1 LDQPHT
7 PDHADPVKPP
17 LPPGADHRALTQP
30 GSPGAHPSRNGDAD
44 AGPAPAPPLTP
55 AGWLMSNGPYL
66 VMMLVCAVWLYRSF
80 GADGLVRAAMVILG
94 LGFVIFIHEL
104 GHFLTAKWCDVHV
117 QTFSIGF
124 GPALPGCSFV
134 RGETTYKVAV
144 LPLGGYVNMVGE
156 GPDTDE
162 DEDYPRSFK
171 NKSVGQ
177 RMLIISAGVIMN
189 VIFGALCFIVVYRY
203 HGVERPLAVV
213 WRTEAGSRAWQEGVR
228 PGWKVTE
235 VGDKKDP
242 FFDDMRIAI
251 ALSRSGQGIPFVFTD
266 REGHTHERTIEPLRD
281 DNNLV
286 PVIGVAPVV
295 RLKLLSER
303 SRKVRETPAVYGSAA
318 ARARALELGRGD
330 VVVEAT
336 DPGQNGKVTP
346 LPSGAKGWQE
356 LARRMRQAGDEPM
369 TLMVRHGGKV
379 EAALEKIEV
388 KAAGFDFGD
397 VIIGTTDPAT
407 PDEPFNVT
415 ALPPDPNQEPKKQ
428 AGDPF
433 AFHKRMDL
441 LTGKPVVIQVRR
453 EGTSA
458 PVDVFVPPGY
468 HRTLGLRM
476 KMGKVAALR
485 EDSPAERAGL
495 KPGEEIKGVQFT
507 YDNKLVETLDEKALD
522 PLRLP
527 DELARRIQNDPKRP
541 DVKKWKVILTVI
553 GTVNHDALKDRPLEP
568 MSWDDSWQSGTETPT
583 MPAAPMSIPQL
594 GIAYWVDSTV
604 LKVEPGSPA
613 ALAKLEAGDE
623 IRSFRVRELGRKPT
637 DETWSQWAK
646 MYSTRGKGLK
656 VYDQW
661 AYYFWELQRADYPII
676 EVTIAR
682 KGQELS
688 ESFGPMEAVLDT
700 TWPMQSRGFIFLSD
714 TVRQQAHSFREA
726 FLFGVDQTT
735 SFIKRIYLNLSSLL
749 SGRISTKT
757 LGGPVEIASQAFSFA
772 GENFFDFALFLGIIS
787 INLAVVN
794 FLPIPVLDG
803 GHMVFLIYEKLRG
816 RPASEMVRTVATYVG
831 LCMILSLMLFV
842 FYQDFQR
849 RGWLP
854 SWMSWS

>member
-1 LDQPHT
+1 
-7 PDHADPVKPP
+7 
-17 LPPGADHRALTQP
+17 
-30 GSPGAHPSRNGDAD
+30 
-44 AGPAPAPPLTP
+44 
-55 AGWLMSNGPYL
+55 
-66 VMMLVCAVWLYRSF
+66 
-80 GADGLVRAAMVILG
+80 
-94 LGFVIFIHEL
+94 
-104 GHFLTAKWCDVHV
+104 
-117 QTFSIGF
+117 
-124 GPALPGCSFV
+124 
-134 RGETTYKVAV
+134 
-144 LPLGGYVNMVGE
+144 
-156 GPDTDE
+156 
-162 DEDYPRSFK
+162 
-171 NKSVGQ
+171 
-177 RMLIISAGVIMN
+177 
-189 VIFGALCFIVVYRY
+189 
-203 HGVERPLAVV
+203 
-213 WRTEAGSRAWQEGVR
+213 
-228 PGWKVTE
+228 
-235 VGDKKDP
+235 
-242 FFDDMRIAI
+242 
-251 ALSRSGQGIPFVFTD
+251 
-266 REGHTHERTIEPLRD
+266 
-281 DNNLV
+281 
-286 PVIGVAPVV
+286 
-295 RLKLLSER
+295 
-303 SRKVRETPAVYGSAA
+303 
-318 ARARALELGRGD
+318 
-330 VVVEAT
+330 
-336 DPGQNGKVTP
+336 
-346 LPSGAKGWQE
+346 
-356 LARRMRQAGDEPM
+356 
-369 TLMVRHGGKV
+369 
-379 EAALEKIEV
+379 
-388 KAAGFDFGD
+388 
-397 VIIGTTDPAT
+397 
-407 PDEPFNVT
+407 
-415 ALPPDPNQEPKKQ
+415 
-428 AGDPF
+428 
-433 AFHKRMDL
+433 
-441 LTGKPVVIQVRR
+441 
-453 EGTSA
+453 
-458 PVDVFVPPGY
+458 
-468 HRTLGLRM
+468 
-476 KMGKVAALR
+476 
-485 EDSPAERAGL
+485 
-495 KPGEEIKGVQFT
+495 
-507 YDNKLVETLDEKALD
+507 
-522 PLRLP
+522 
-527 DELARRIQNDPKRP
+527 
-541 DVKKWKVILTVI
+541 
-553 GTVNHDALKDRPLEP
+553 
-568 MSWDDSWQSGTETPT
+568 
-583 MPAAPMSIPQL
+583 
-594 GIAYWVDSTV
+594 VDSTV